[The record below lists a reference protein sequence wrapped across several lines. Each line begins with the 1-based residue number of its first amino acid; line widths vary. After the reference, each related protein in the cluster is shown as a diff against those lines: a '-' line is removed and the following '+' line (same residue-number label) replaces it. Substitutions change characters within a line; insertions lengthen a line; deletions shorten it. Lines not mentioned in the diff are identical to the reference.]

1 MYWKIVNICN
11 NSSFLNNC
19 KVSIVIYLD
28 FYQVFELNKDG
39 MYSNSL
45 DLRPVVEV
53 VSFGVF
59 YYKFSYKISFLRIVL
74 IFLAD

>member
-1 MYWKIVNICN
+1 MNWKIVNICN

-39 MYSNSL
+39 ICNNSL
-45 DLRPVVEV
+45 DLRPVVEAV
-53 VSFGVF
+53 NFGVF
-59 YYKFSYKISFLRIVL
+59 YYKI
-74 IFLAD
+74 